1 MVEDTTDRTEEKRLK
16 ILEPDEIDILY
27 GLPVFDEEDRAGYF
41 SLTPEERVLLARLHG
56 VKSRVYFILQLGY
69 FKARQQFFVFNL
81 QQVGRDAHYV
91 QRTYFPDETLTDL
104 AITKV
109 TRLRQQALILELL
122 QYRACGD
129 EERQQLRVKA
139 QQVTRISSRPIY
151 VFRELMAHLSRQ
163 HLVAP
168 GYTVIQNLIG
178 DVLQR
183 EKERLI
189 TIAQSQL
196 TKVDVATLQSLLDN
210 PRGLFEITRL
220 KHEPKD
226 FRNIEIKR
234 EIQRGE
240 QIKSLYTVA
249 QHILPYLDISN
260 ESIKYYASTH
270 KLLLRFPDE
279 PAREEFGPH
288 LPAVLCLSSLPETAR
303 QPDQLLRLPG

>member
-16 ILEPDEIDILY
+16 ILEPDEIDVLY
-27 GLPVFDEEDRAGYF
+27 GLPVFDEEDRAAYF
-41 SLTPEERVLLARLHG
+41 PLTPEERVLLSRLHG
-56 VKSRVYFILQLGY
+56 VKSRIYFILQLGY

-91 QRTYFPDETLTDL
+91 QRAYFPDDTLTDL
-104 AITKV
+104 VITKV
-109 TRLRQQALILELL
+109 TRLRQQARILELL
-122 QYRACGD
+122 QYRICGD

-151 VFRELMAHLSRQ
+151 VFRELMAYLSRQ
-163 HLVAP
+163 HLIAP

-196 TKVDVATLQSLLDN
+196 TKVDVPTLQSLLDN

-220 KHEPKD
+220 KHEPRD
-226 FRNIEIKR
+226 YRLNQMLECLIHNLGPCLG
-234 EIQRGE
+234 IQFFSQR
-240 QIKSLYTVA
+240 SRA
-249 QHILPYLDISN
+249 
-260 ESIKYYASTH
+260 
-270 KLLLRFPDE
+270 LLRHKR
-279 PAREEFGPH
+279 AR
-288 LPAVLCLSSLPETAR
+288 
-303 QPDQLLRLPG
+303 